1 MTKWTE
7 VNVYTGRPVDED
19 APANFGGAGSGVD
32 MNPTGMK
39 KKKRLV
45 DARTKSYKTHRARL
59 EAARVKRE
67 AKRNGVQEET
77 LDEAKTP
84 SMIDFHFKKGNEN
97 DAEKFVD
104 YLKKDKRKLGVKEI
118 ILRPFGAKSGGK
130 STGSS
135 VSIRLGII
143 GEIETLHKTLDKMK
157 NRFKFNSSVKVDSSG
172 LQTEEVEL
180 DEAMDK
186 KTAIE
191 ILKLKKKEDFFSRDG
206 AMIYMSPDERD
217 ALKKKVGRL
226 GRDVPGPS
234 KGVSTMIIINN
245 ALGKDGTD
253 GNRGDYDTE
262 GKKMINMRKGG
273 KSIGTPKTIG
283 DAMKLAG
290 IREEVERKT
299 FSQKV
304 VESISEFGVESL
316 LAEDNVDVLKSIVK
330 NKAMKPIKLRDG
342 TMKVDLYTASAIVQV
357 LDKINPANKAKL
369 TKMLNGKKSDF
380 MRASEGIM
388 KMIGKK
394 R

>member
-7 VNVYTGRPVDED
+7 VSVYTGRPVDED
-19 APANFGGAGSGVD
+19 APTNFGGAGSGVD
-32 MNPTGMK
+32 MNPTGMRK
-39 KKKRLV
+39 KKKKLI
-45 DARTKSYKTHRARL
+45 DARSKSYKTHRAKL
-59 EAARVKRE
+59 ETARAKRE
-67 AKRNGVQEET
+67 AKRNGVQ
-77 LDEAKTP
+77 
-84 SMIDFHFKKGNEN
+84 
-97 DAEKFVD
+97 
-104 YLKKDKRKLGVKEI
+104 
-118 ILRPFGAKSGGK
+118 
-130 STGSS
+130 
-135 VSIRLGII
+135 
-143 GEIETLHKTLDKMK
+143 
-157 NRFKFNSSVKVDSSG
+157 
-172 LQTEEVEL
+172 EEVEL

-262 GKKMINMRKGG
+262 GKKMISYKKGG
-273 KSIGTPKTIG
+273 KSIGTPRTIG

-304 VESISEFGVESL
+304 KESVSEFGVESL

-330 NKAMKPIKLRDG
+330 SKSMKPIKLRDG

-388 KMIGKK
+388 KMIGKT

>member
-19 APANFGGAGSGVD
+19 APTNFGGAGSGVD

-104 YLKKDKRKLGVKEI
+104 YLKKDKRKLGIKEI

-135 VSIRLGII
+135 VSIRLGIE

-180 DEAMDK
+180 DEDVNS
-186 KTAIE
+186 E
-191 ILKLKKKEDFFSRDG
+191 IKD
-206 AMIYMSPDERD
+206 I
-217 ALKKKVGRL
+217 
-226 GRDVPGPS
+226 
-234 KGVSTMIIINN
+234 
-245 ALGKDGTD
+245 LGKEKISHKIYTSKHKAGQKGIITGVFVKAKDEKEAT
-253 GNRGDYDTE
+253 
-262 GKKMINMRKGG
+262 IALRKI
-273 KSIGTPKTIG
+273 SPYPHTIVVH
-283 DAMKLAG
+283 A
-290 IREEVERKT
+290 EEFVKEKT
-299 FSQKV
+299 FSEKV
-304 VESISEFGVESL
+304 KESISEFGVESL
-316 LAEDNVDVLKSIVK
+316 LAEDNVDVLRSIVK
-330 NKAMKPIKLRDG
+330 RKSAKPIKFKDG
-342 TMKVDLYTASAIVQV
+342 TMTIDMQTANMMLTV
-357 LDKINPANKAKL
+357 LDKVKPANQKKL
-369 TKMLNGKKSDF
+369 TTMMNGKKSEF
-380 MRASEGIM
+380 MKVHGFVM
-388 KMIGKK
+388 KALGK
-394 R
+394 

>member
-1 MTKWTE
+1 MTNWTE

-19 APANFGGAGSGVD
+19 APTNFAGTGSGVD
-32 MNPTGMK
+32 MNPTGMRK
-39 KKKRLV
+39 KKKLI
-45 DARTKSYKTHRARL
+45 DARSKSYKSHRAKL

-67 AKRNGVQEET
+67 AKRNGV
-77 LDEAKTP
+77 K
-84 SMIDFHFKKGNEN
+84 
-97 DAEKFVD
+97 
-104 YLKKDKRKLGVKEI
+104 
-118 ILRPFGAKSGGK
+118 
-130 STGSS
+130 
-135 VSIRLGII
+135 
-143 GEIETLHKTLDKMK
+143 
-157 NRFKFNSSVKVDSSG
+157 
-172 LQTEEVEL
+172 EEVELDEFKKVRFEFKDKKDMMKAVKDLEKQGHKVEKGKMSLTVTAKRGHDLNRQAIDIVNFYGAKANAMYESVEEETL

-191 ILKLKKKEDFFSRDG
+191 ILKMKKKEDFYGRDG

-262 GKKMINMRKGG
+262 GKKMINMKKGG

-290 IREEVERKT
+290 IREEVEKT

-304 VESISEFGVESL
+304 VESVSNFNVESL
-316 LAEDNVDVLKSIVK
+316 LAEDNVDVLRSIVK
-330 NKAMKPIKLRDG
+330 RKSAKPIKFKDG
-342 TMKVDLYTASAIVQV
+342 TMTIDMQTANMMLTV
-357 LDKINPANKAKL
+357 LDKVKPANQKKL
-369 TKMLNGKKSDF
+369 AAMMNGKKSEF
-380 MRASEGIM
+380 MKVHGFVM
-388 KMIGKK
+388 KALGK
-394 R
+394 